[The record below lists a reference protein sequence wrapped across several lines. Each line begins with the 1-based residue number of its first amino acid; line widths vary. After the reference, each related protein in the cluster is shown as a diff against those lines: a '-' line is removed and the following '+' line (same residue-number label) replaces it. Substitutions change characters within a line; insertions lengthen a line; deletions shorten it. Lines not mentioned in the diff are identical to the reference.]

1 MLSSSR
7 LARFLRQQ
15 VLYLSIAVIGF
26 AIFWAIGLQI
36 RPATVVL
43 YALCIGNLLNFSME
57 RMNATFP
64 ARPFPYNW
72 LVFLAVLL
80 VLTIPIYVIASVIVW
95 LIAPPSPQSLGHL
108 IRTGWKFPSLLTVVI
123 GVISFLYNETKEQLE
138 RRNVELQRS
147 VELGAARLEM
157 QDQELQRAREIQQ
170 SLLPKD
176 IPQIPGLEVAISWR
190 PARMVGGDYF
200 DVLRLDGNRLAIC
213 IGDVVGKGVSA
224 ALLMANVQA
233 AVRAFARD
241 SDSPAE
247 VCSRV
252 NGVLCENIATGKF
265 VSFFY
270 GVLDAQTRTLQ
281 YCNAGH
287 LSPILV
293 SSDSTRQ
300 LPAGGAVLG
309 VFPAW
314 KYEDLTIGLN
324 PGDRLLLY
332 TDGITEATGPD
343 GQEFGEDN
351 LTALVKAN
359 RARSASELNSRVLL
373 QVTDFC
379 SGQFQDDV
387 TLLVV
392 AVN

>member
-314 KYEDLTIGLN
+314 KYETYDRIESGGQAAPLHGRDHG
-324 PGDRLLLY
+324 GDR
-332 TDGITEATGPD
+332 A
-343 GQEFGEDN
+343 
-351 LTALVKAN
+351 
-359 RARSASELNSRVLL
+359 
-373 QVTDFC
+373 
-379 SGQFQDDV
+379 
-387 TLLVV
+387 
-392 AVN
+392 